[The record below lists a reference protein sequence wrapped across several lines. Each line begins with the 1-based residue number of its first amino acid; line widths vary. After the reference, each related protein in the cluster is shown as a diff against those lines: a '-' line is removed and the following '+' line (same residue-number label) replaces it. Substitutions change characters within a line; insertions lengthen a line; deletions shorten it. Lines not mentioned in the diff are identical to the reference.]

1 MVFQENYVKVATTV
15 LNSLQN
21 LRSCVLGLM
30 QIRPIQSGLK
40 EEKRSPSVTEQRQQK
55 RGKHDGHDDNER
67 SRVRQYAFNAACSNS
82 AQRMQRT
89 ASKKCC

>member
-40 EEKRSPSVTEQRQQK
+40 EEK
-55 RGKHDGHDDNER
+55 
-67 SRVRQYAFNAACSNS
+67 
-82 AQRMQRT
+82 
-89 ASKKCC
+89 KKS